1 MPRNN
6 EQKIKLLI
14 LYDILLRGT
23 DEEHALS
30 TDELIERLNARG
42 IHVENKALLTDI
54 RTLND
59 WGFEVMSYKRKSY
72 YFYVADRKFDIAEL
86 RILIDAVQAANFI
99 SEQKTVDFVDK
110 LASLAGEHKAELLKR
125 NIVCYDTNK
134 HTNKYVFYSIDTLET
149 AIEREKQVSFVYFD
163 RMIDGQKSI
172 ARIRLGI

>member
-86 RILIDAVQAANFI
+86 RILIDA
-99 SEQKTVDFVDK
+99 SKRLWT
-110 LASLAGEHKAELLKR
+110 LLINWRALQESIKR
-125 NIVCYDTNK
+125 NC
-134 HTNKYVFYSIDTLET
+134 
-149 AIEREKQVSFVYFD
+149 
-163 RMIDGQKSI
+163 
-172 ARIRLGI
+172 